1 MAQHL
6 NNTVHLSYAELAKK
20 EAFEKI
26 FKLDTSKYIGVVRE
40 SYIQYKKPIPYGMD
54 ISILMSIASPKQ
66 TSSQLFFEFVDANDL
81 NNILAVIEMKQI
93 FFDVKKQKP
102 AKIPENL
109 MLCYNTLINNKIEH
123 FISID
128 DFLTCH

>member
-1 MAQHL
+1 
-6 NNTVHLSYAELAKK
+6 
-20 EAFEKI
+20 
-26 FKLDTSKYIGVVRE
+26 
-40 SYIQYKKPIPYGMD
+40 MD